1 MMERFRQDFQDF
13 QKKERKK
20 KKIPIVN
27 LQISPIAKVS

>member
-20 KKIPIVN
+20 NIPIVN